1 MSKPL
6 VLPPFQLF
14 RREGSDVWHVR
25 FSLSGVG
32 QIRRS
37 TGSSIR
43 DQAEAAAQQ
52 IVLSTLFRK
61 ENDLPLKSRAVGDV
75 CDEYLSWL
83 AKEVDHQQIPRS
95 RLTVGRS
102 DIGRFI
108 KPFLEGRAI
117 ESVRSQDIT
126 ALCEWAR
133 TYWLDGPGSSIS
145 VIEYHRAGR
154 IVRRKPKGQVL
165 SRASLDRITT
175 QLRRLI
181 TFAVD
186 QGYLRKDQLPEFP
199 RKKADDNPRPTFS
212 SAELTLLIQ
221 ALRDQCSPAK
231 VTNASI
237 RRDRILLLCF
247 VGMLAHSGM
256 RPTDLYKLRWRSIEG
271 FSWSQPLDPMM
282 EAVQLIADPT
292 RISMLRAE
300 EVRLYAD
307 GKKSP
312 RKVIPNSEFAR
323 YLTILLAQTIND
335 RRRCPLPNEPVL
347 AHPDGT
353 KIRSLRNGLV
363 HVLTRT
369 GLLKDAFGKR
379 RTAYSLRHFYI
390 SKAIE
395 AGVNIYVIARNCGTS
410 VDMIQRFYA
419 KDNIEVSARQLTELG
434 EGFPRLGDVVS

>member
-6 VLPPFQLF
+6 MLPPFQLF
-14 RREGSDVWHVR
+14 RRERSDVWHVR
-25 FSLSGVG
+25 FSLNGVG
-32 QIRRS
+32 QIRLS
-37 TGSSIR
+37 TGCSTR

-52 IVLSTLFRK
+52 IVLTTVFRK
-61 ENDLPLKSRAVGDV
+61 ENSLPLKSRTLGDV

-83 AKEVDHQQIPRS
+83 AKEVQQQQVPHS
-95 RLTVGRS
+95 RLSVGRS

-108 KPFLEGRAI
+108 KPFLDDRTI

-126 ALCEWAR
+126 ALCKWAR
-133 TYWLDGPGSSIS
+133 TYWLDGPGASIS
-145 VIEYHRAGR
+145 VIKYHRGGR

-165 SRASLDRITT
+165 SRASLDRITI
-175 QLRRLI
+175 QLRRVFA
-181 TFAVD
+181 FAVD
-186 QGYLRKDQLPEFP
+186 RGYLRKDQLPEFP
-199 RKKADDNPRPTFS
+199 KRKADDNPRPTFS
-212 SAELTLLIQ
+212 HAELTLLIQ
-221 ALRDQCSPAK
+221 ALCDQCSPA
-231 VTNASI
+231 TIANAAI
-237 RRDRILLLCF
+237 RRDRVLLLCL

-271 FSWSQPLDPMM
+271 FPWSQPPEPMV
-282 EAVQLIADPT
+282 EAAQLIADPT

-300 EVRLYAD
+300 EVRIYAE

-323 YLTILLAQTIND
+323 YLTILLTQTITD
-335 RRRCPLPNEPVL
+335 RKRCPSPNEPVF
-347 AHPDGT
+347 AHPDGVR
-353 KIRSLRNGLV
+353 IRSLRNGLV

-419 KDNIEVSARQLTELG
+419 KDDIEVSARQLTDLG
-434 EGFPRLGDVVS
+434 EGFPRLGDAAI